1 MIDKLSLSCTNY
13 TQISN
18 TQKPKLHE
26 NYLKSLLRR
35 EIKKNKKIKNTWF
48 LRCKSNPLLANE
60 GIDKRRLADIGATQN
75 GKLGPVIFGTV
86 LGPRTALQE
95 LHLPNPGV
103 TRVGS
108 DHDVGSG
115 QDHLVSD
122 LIQLDPGRHEQDGP
136 DEPGRVGH
144 WWAPG
149 GLGGRGRIRGC
160 MLGRV
165 PAAGRVGETGWETE
179 SETCGFTK

>member
-26 NYLKSLLRR
+26 NNFKSSLRR
-35 EIKKNKKIKNTWF
+35 EIKNNTWF
-48 LRCKSNPLLANE
+48 LRCKSNFLLANE
-60 GIDKRRLADIGATQN
+60 GIDKRRLADIRATQN
-75 GKLGPVIFGTV
+75 GKLGPTIFGAI
-86 LGPRTALQE
+86 LGPRTALHE

-103 TRVGS
+103 TRIGS

-115 QDHLVSD
+115 QDHLIGDFVR
-122 LIQLDPGRHEQDGP
+122 LDPGRHEQDGP

-144 WWAPG
+144 WWALG
-149 GLGGRGRIRGC
+149 GLGGRGGILC
-160 MLGRV
+160 RV
-165 PAAGRVGETGWETE
+165 PAAGRVG
-179 SETCGFTK
+179 